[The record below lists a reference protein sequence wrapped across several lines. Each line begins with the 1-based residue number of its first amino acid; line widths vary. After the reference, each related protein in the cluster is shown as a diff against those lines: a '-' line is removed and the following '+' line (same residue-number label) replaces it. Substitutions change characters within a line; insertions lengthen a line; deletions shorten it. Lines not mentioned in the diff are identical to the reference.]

1 MSGSVTVPFS
11 TLTSELA
18 CEVLAKAGL
27 RFTPEQMHLESR
39 EEAWVIRLP
48 ENRLAWF
55 AASAEGQKRL
65 AVERRVLRLLQ
76 ERCTFLAPSVISQDK
91 DDDFDVRAM
100 VPGVCDPAR
109 IYVQLRCS
117 TELAEQTGAALG
129 AILAD
134 QHAGVHASDV
144 AGWLPLQPRWPKP
157 AEWIRERLVRVT
169 ADPQLAAS
177 ADAVLSRYE
186 GLLIPEADR
195 ALVHTDLGLHNMAFD
210 PATLKVCGLFDYECA
225 AWADRHHDFR
235 YLVFDY
241 GRYELLDAAI
251 SVYEA
256 TLNRSIDRR
265 RVFLYNAA
273 CALTYL
279 ADRAGT
285 GPQDRPCGRTLA
297 EDERWSKH
305 AIATA
310 LDVAPGDL

>member
-1 MSGSVTVPFS
+1 M
-11 TLTSELA
+11 
-18 CEVLAKAGL
+18 
-27 RFTPEQMHLESR
+27 RLESR

-65 AVERRVLRLLQ
+65 AVEHRVLRLLQ
-76 ERCTFLAPSVISQDK
+76 ERCRFLVPRILFQDK
-91 DDDFDVRAM
+91 DNDFDVRAM

-109 IYVQLRCS
+109 IYAQLHVS
-117 TELAEQTGAALG
+117 AELAEKTGAALG

-134 QHAGVHASDV
+134 QHGGVHASDV
-144 AGWLPLQPRWPKP
+144 AGWLPLQPGWPKP
-157 AEWIRERLVRVT
+157 PQWIRERLVRVT
-169 ADPQLAAS
+169 ADPLLIAG

-186 GLLIPEADR
+186 GLWIPEADR
-195 ALVHTDLGLHNMAFD
+195 ALVHTDLGLHNIAVD
-210 PATLKVCGLFDYECA
+210 PATLRVWGLFDYECA

-251 SVYEA
+251 SAYEA
-256 TLNRSIDRR
+256 ALNRSIDRK

-285 GPQDRPCGRTLA
+285 GPEERPCGRTLA
-297 EDERWSKH
+297 EDIRWSKH
-305 AIATA
+305 AIPAA
-310 LDVAPGDL
+310 LDV